1 MVPSLQPCSVFQ
13 NIGQLLAKK
22 NEMNLHGMVYTVAI
36 QQATRQCLTKIKECP
51 HVHVWAGTR
60 TIFFKLNTTVL
71 GDEGGIKISA
81 LHAQKHLSKE
91 LS

>member
-1 MVPSLQPCSVFQ
+1 
-13 NIGQLLAKK
+13 
-22 NEMNLHGMVYTVAI
+22 MNLHGMVYAVAI
-36 QQATRQCLTKIKECP
+36 QQATRQCLTKIKECC
-51 HVHVWAGTR
+51 HVHVCAGTR

-71 GDEGGIKISA
+71 SDEGRIKISA